1 MNNSTSIT
9 ESKTKRD
16 IDIKVSLFYL
26 FLYLICAMLIA
37 GLCYLL
43 SANKFYNFTINEEP
57 TFSLPY
63 QTTNYLTMIA
73 INFVGLASFLMWIT
87 LRTNARPKKEIYEN
101 FITLGILMIT
111 FLLYPLF
118 TYALHLPIVGCIVLG
133 ITIALSIYTTY
144 RYYNSSISSGVFI
157 TIWTL
162 WLMYL
167 FILNFAYCLL

>member
-1 MNNSTSIT
+1 MNNSASIT
-9 ESKTKRD
+9 ENQSKRD

-26 FLYLICAMLIA
+26 FLYLISAMLIA

-43 SANKFYNFTINEEP
+43 SANKFYDFVINGEP

-63 QTTNYLTMIA
+63 NTINYITMIA
-73 INFVGLASFLMWIT
+73 IDFVGLASFLMWISH
-87 LRTNARPKKEIYEN
+87 RTNARPKKEIHEN
-101 FITLGILMIT
+101 FITLGILAIA

-118 TYALHLPIVGCIVLG
+118 TYALFLPIIGCIVLG
-133 ITIALSIYTTY
+133 IVIGLSIYTTY
-144 RYYNSSISSGVFI
+144 RFFNSSISAGVFM